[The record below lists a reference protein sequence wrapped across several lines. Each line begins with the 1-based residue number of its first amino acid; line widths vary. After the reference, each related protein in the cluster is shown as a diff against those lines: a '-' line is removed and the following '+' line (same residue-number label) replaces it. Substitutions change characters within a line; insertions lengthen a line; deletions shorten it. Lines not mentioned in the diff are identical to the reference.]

1 MESFLFE
8 KMLNDARYPKEAVE
22 SLVKDYRALLNS
34 PACRAILEG
43 AYENYK
49 EGRCFSFYGESERL
63 VTAAKEETD
72 VHPYGAEILFYLH
85 LAPLLKDHYERDAI
99 PSRYFDGFME
109 GVLCKLFECH
119 KLFGIWGSFVAVWFS
134 RFFARS
140 LYAIGRFECCLMPC
154 PLDFEKEGKRISKGA
169 PVIDVHIPSRGRLEK
184 EEMERSY
191 LEAAEF
197 FSAQIKG
204 DPAFHCES
212 WLLADF
218 HREMLPKNA
227 GIRLFADRY
236 QLVERT
242 PDEGDFWRIFYL
254 PDDTDPSSL
263 PENTALQKGY
273 KNRLLKGLDL
283 YGGRGYF
290 FL

>member
-1 MESFLFE
+1 MTAAEFE
-8 KMLNDARYPKEAVE
+8 KLLLSANYPEDARA
-22 SLVKDYRALLNS
+22 SLQKDYIALQKS
-34 PACRAILEG
+34 PACLEILEKAHAFYSKG
-43 AYENYK
+43 TP
-49 EGRCFSFYGESERL
+49 FSFYEQSEEL
-63 VTAAKEETD
+63 VLAAKKETS
-72 VHPYGAEILFYLH
+72 VHPYSAELLFYLH
-85 LAPLLKDHYERDAI
+85 LAPLLKEQYEKDGLA
-99 PSRYFDGFME
+99 PKYFDGVMAGF
-109 GVLCKLFECH
+109 LCKLYECH
-119 KLFGIWGSFVAVWFS
+119 KMYGIWGSFVAVWFS

-140 LYAIGRFECCLMPC
+140 LYAIGRFECCLMRA
-154 PLDFEKEGKRISKGA
+154 PLDFEKDGKKISKGDL
-169 PVIDVHIPSRGRLEK
+169 VIDVHIPSRGRLEK

-218 HREMLPKNA
+218 HREMLPENA